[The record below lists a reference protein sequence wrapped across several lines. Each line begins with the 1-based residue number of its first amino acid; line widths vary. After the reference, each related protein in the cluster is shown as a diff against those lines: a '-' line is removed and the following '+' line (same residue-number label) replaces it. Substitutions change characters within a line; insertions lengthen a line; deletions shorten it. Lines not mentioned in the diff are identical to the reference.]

1 MDDKLRQQ
9 LHETF
14 DVYKPSSNLTDR
26 VLASIQPG
34 FRAGHGWRREVIGTA
49 CVLIAAAVVISIVIA
64 VRVGRNAVPVSVAD
78 RANQETVNSTSPLP
92 ICNLNDVQLSMKIQ
106 RDTAISNF
114 IVISASTRGAPCSL
128 EMPVTLTIRDLKGQP
143 LPIVGNG
150 VQATLNGNLP
160 RDAVLTAYVW
170 SNWCGP
176 RSVLLKTSSE
186 AGQNVE
192 AQSSLSAPCA
202 DTAGEKG
209 AGSSLRVAQI
219 LYRPKSVA
227 ASQATTQRFQLETN
241 CALQGLDFGAFFWDY
256 LRSENVP
263 GSYVTP
269 LTGVIGT
276 MTLLD
281 SNTARFDYSGGA
293 IYFTKHVGPL
303 FIDPGP
309 TQCD

>member
-1 MDDKLRQQ
+1 MDEKLREQ

-14 DVYKPSSNLTDR
+14 DVYKPSPNLTDR

-34 FRAGHGWRREVIGTA
+34 SRTDHDWRREVIGTA
-49 CVLIAAAVVISIVIA
+49 GVLIAAAIIVAVIVA
-64 VRVGRNAVPVSVAD
+64 ARVARNALPVSVAD
-78 RANQETVNSTSPLP
+78 RASQDAVTSTSRLP
-92 ICNLNDVQLSMKIQ
+92 ICNLYDVQLSMKIQ
-106 RDTAISNF
+106 PDTAISDF
-114 IVISASTRGAPCSL
+114 IVISASTLGAPCSL
-128 EMPVTLTIRDLKGQP
+128 DMPVTLTIQDLKGQP

-150 VQATLNGNLP
+150 VQATMTGNPL
-160 RDAVLTAYVW
+160 LTAYVW

-176 RSVLLKTSSE
+176 RTVLLKTSSG

-192 AQSSLSAPCA
+192 VPSSASAPCA
-202 DTAGEKG
+202 GTAGEKG

-219 LYRPKSVA
+219 LYRPKSVVV
-227 ASQATTQRFQLETN
+227 SQATAQRFQLETN
-241 CALQGLDFGAFFWDY
+241 CALQGLDFSASFWDY

-263 GSYVTP
+263 GKYVTP

-293 IYFTKHVGPL
+293 IYFTRHVGPL

-309 TQCD
+309 TLCD